1 MTLSEMASLVCGK
14 VRQSDA
20 ASVARCKE
28 YLRQRYLMIAAEELW
43 NDLIARLEFT
53 FNVTETV
60 AGNLFGPNLFGRS
73 AGIWHL
79 PAGVD
84 RVLSVRTSDGGLP
97 VVDRFQMFST
107 TLDQFAETGEA
118 VQFEAE
124 GAVVADLRGLLDTVE
139 AQGVV
144 LLSDAADAGQVV
156 RIRYMDLDGEVQTL
170 AATLDAGGGYSNTF
184 YPQVIFS
191 ASKQATSAAVS
202 IVLDGSTVGAAEAS
216 ATAWKKF
223 PRLRLF
229 PIPTA
234 DTALKALVKL
244 KAQEMTDDGDEP
256 QIRGIENCLMSFA
269 QADMLQRARA
279 YAKAEAVV
287 GEGSALLKQLKTVA
301 VAQEANLNRILPFV
315 GEVPGEMTNMGGK
328 GYW

>member
-14 VRQSDA
+14 VRQSDT
-20 ASVARCKE
+20 ASLARCKE
-28 YLRQRYLMIAAEELW
+28 YLRHRYLMISAEELW
-43 NDLIARLEFT
+43 NDLLARLEFT
-53 FNVTETV
+53 YNISETV
-60 AGNLFGPNLFGRS
+60 AANLFGPNFYGRS

-84 RVLSVRTSDGGLP
+84 RVLAVRSSDYQLP

-107 TLDQFAETGEA
+107 TLDQFSETGEA

-124 GAVVADLRGLLDTVE
+124 GAVVADLRGVLSSVE

-144 LLSDAADAGQVV
+144 LSSDPTDAGQFV
-156 RIRYMDLDGEVQTL
+156 RVRYMDLDGEVQTL
-170 AATLDAGGGYSNTF
+170 AAELDAGGGYSNTF

-191 ASKQATSAAVS
+191 ASKQATQQAVS
-202 IVLDGSTVGAAEAS
+202 IVLDGGVVGTAAAS

-234 DTALKALVKL
+234 DTALKAMVKL

-256 QIRGIENCLMSFA
+256 QIRGIDNCLMAFA

-287 GEGSALLKQLKTVA
+287 GEASALLKQLKTVA
-301 VAQEANLNRILPFV
+301 VAQEANLNRIVPFV
-315 GEVPGEMTNMGGK
+315 GEVPGEMTNFGGK